1 MKILL
6 VSDLHSSEAT
16 LKELDRL
23 LSNVRFD
30 LVASPGDVTDRYDRD
45 PVNYLDRFINLV
57 TKKHRLPLKMIYGNN
72 DSRAVIERARAQ
84 GVLLHFDDWQFH
96 GYRIVGIGDVES
108 QPEVPGGSVTN
119 LAGAIV
125 LSHRPNPQFRE
136 LKELGMPL
144 ANAPIVQIFG
154 HYHSRAETHEL
165 GPTLVINVPAGL
177 DGRYAVL
184 ELPSKPASPVGGKV
198 EFKWFKNS

>member
-6 VSDLHSSEAT
+6 ISDLHSSEAT

-23 LSNVRFD
+23 LGVERFD

-57 TKKHRLPLKMIYGNN
+57 TKKHRLPLKMVYGNN
-72 DSRAVIERARAQ
+72 DSREVIERARAQ
-84 GVLLHFDDWQFH
+84 AVLLHFDDWQFH
-96 GYRIVGIGDVES
+96 GYRIAGIGDVES
-108 QPEVPGGSVTN
+108 QPEIPGGSLKN
-119 LAGAIV
+119 LSGAIA
-125 LSHRPNPQFRE
+125 LSHRPTPQFKA
-136 LKELGMPL
+136 LKASGIPL
-144 ANAPIVQIFG
+144 TNAPTIQIFG
-154 HYHSRAETHEL
+154 HYHTRAETHQL

-184 ELPSKPASPVGGKV
+184 ELPKKEVQ
-198 EFKWFKNS
+198 FKWFKNS